1 MTTVFAHHD
10 KSGRVHSLVS
20 FEAPEGSGMSLVPRP
35 GLSVSQV
42 EAPTLRKG
50 VEGLNQLRELVN
62 ETRVEG
68 SGEVKRL
75 VK

>member
-20 FEAPEGSGMSLVPRP
+20 FE
-35 GLSVSQV
+35 
-42 EAPTLRKG
+42 G